1 MIFEKL
7 VFTMRII
14 SLMYPKFSTLMVK
27 YEISLV
33 LKRFL
38 KEPNCLYKLFEE
50 ALNTHALIA
59 HRRWYVRLI
68 RLDFI
73 RLSLFLLRSFLIIL
87 TFFFRNIEKLLFP
100 YGRHVYL
107 RLLSTDLGII
117 SILFRCVFEFF
128 SWFFGQICLPPWTCC
143 PLSSV
148 RRHYVIVN
156 ILFFYWNLNKM
167 KST

>member
-7 VFTMRII
+7 VFTMGII
-14 SLMYPKFSTLMVK
+14 CLMYPQFSTLMVK
-27 YEISLV
+27 YEISFV

-38 KEPNCLYKLFEE
+38 EESYSLYKLFEE

-73 RLSLFLLRSFLIIL
+73 RLSLFLLRVVFLIIF
-87 TFFFRNIEKLLFP
+87 TFLFRNIEELLFP
-100 YGRHVYL
+100 YWWHIYL
-107 RLLSTDLGII
+107 GLLSTYLGII

-128 SWFFGQICLPPWTCC
+128 SWFFRNNLLPWTCC

-148 RRHYVIVN
+148 RGHWCFFISIEMN
-156 ILFFYWNLNKM
+156 LF
-167 KST
+167 